1 MTRYVATRLA
11 GVAGVLLV
19 ICAVTFTIFY
29 VFPADPAL
37 QACGKSCTPERL
49 AMLHHQM
56 GLDRPLWRQFA
67 DYLGGIFA
75 GRSYG
80 SGPQAVPCHFP
91 CLGFSYQNNMPV
103 WDLMMQRLPTTV
115 SIGIGAAVLWLA
127 GGVTVGVVSA
137 LRKDSL
143 LDRTLMVGTLTSA
156 SLPIYFTAMALTVL
170 VVQIGGLL
178 PYSSY
183 VPFAEDPATW
193 AKNLV
198 LPWVALALLYA
209 AMYARLS
216 RASMVETMAEPYIR
230 TARAKGLPERTVV
243 AKHGLRAGLTPVLTV
258 FGMDLGALLG
268 GALITESVFGLPG
281 IGRLT
286 IDSIDKSDQPVVMGV
301 ALLAAFFITFANLV
315 VDLLYAAVDPQVRF
329 T

>member
-1 MTRYVATRLA
+1 MIRYIALRLA

-19 ICAVTFTIFY
+19 ICAVTFVIFY

-37 QACGKSCTPERL
+37 QACGKSCTSERL

-56 GLDRPLWRQFA
+56 GLDRPIWQQFT
-67 DYLGGIFA
+67 DYLVGIFA
-75 GRSYG
+75 GRTYG
-80 SGPQAVPCHFP
+80 TGPLAVQCHFP

-103 WDLMMQRLPTTV
+103 WDLMMQRLPTTL
-115 SIGIGAAVLWLA
+115 SIGIGAAVLWLV
-127 GGVTVGVVSA
+127 GGTVGVVSA

-143 LDRTLMVGTLTSA
+143 LDRTMMVGTLTSA

-183 VPFAEDPATW
+183 VPIGEDPIGW
-193 AKNLV
+193 VKNLI

-230 TARAKGLPERTVV
+230 TARAAACPSGRSSPSTGSAPGSPPSSPSSAWTSARPRRRHHHRERV
-243 AKHGLRAGLTPVLTV
+243 RAARPRPASRSTPSRSPT
-258 FGMDLGALLG
+258 
-268 GALITESVFGLPG
+268 S
-281 IGRLT
+281 R
-286 IDSIDKSDQPVVMGV
+286 S
-301 ALLAAFFITFANLV
+301 
-315 VDLLYAAVDPQVRF
+315 
-329 T
+329 

>member
-67 DYLGGIFA
+67 DYLGGVVA

-80 SGPQAVPCHFP
+80 SGPQAVRCHFP
-91 CLGFSYQNNMPV
+91 CLGFSYQNNTPV
-103 WDLMMQRLPTTV
+103 WDLMMQRLPTTL
-115 SIGIGAAVLWLA
+115 SIAVGAAVLWLA

-143 LDRTLMVGTLTSA
+143 LDRALMVGTLTSA

-183 VPFAEDPATW
+183 VPFAEDPAAW
-193 AKNLV
+193 ARNLV

-315 VDLLYAAVDPQVRF
+315 VDLLYAVVDPQVRF

>member
-1 MTRYVATRLA
+1 
-11 GVAGVLLV
+11 
-19 ICAVTFTIFY
+19 
-29 VFPADPAL
+29 
-37 QACGKSCTPERL
+37 
-49 AMLHHQM
+49 MLHHQM
-56 GLDRPLWRQFA
+56 GLDRPLWRQFT
-67 DYLGGIFA
+67 DYLIGIFA
-75 GRSYG
+75 GRTYG
-80 SGPQAVPCHFP
+80 SGSLAVQCHFP

-115 SIGIGAAVLWLA
+115 SIGIGAAALWLV

-143 LDRTLMVGTLTSA
+143 LDRTMMVGTLAAA
-156 SLPIYFTAMALTVL
+156 SMPIYFTAMALTVL

-183 VPFAEDPATW
+183 VPIGDDPVAW
-193 AKNLV
+193 AKTLV

-216 RASMVETMAEPYIR
+216 RASMVETMSEPYIR

-243 AKHGLRAGLTPVLTV
+243 TKHGLRAGLTPVLTV

-268 GALITESVFGLPG
+268 GAVITESVFGLPG

-286 IDSIDKSDQPVVMGV
+286 IDAIDKSDQPVVMGV

-315 VDLLYAAVDPQVRF
+315 VDLLYAAIDPQVRYR
-329 T
+329 

>member
-1 MTRYVATRLA
+1 MIRYLALRLA
-11 GVAGVLLV
+11 GMAGVLLV

-56 GLDRPLWRQFA
+56 GLDRPLWRQFT
-67 DYLGGIFA
+67 DYLVGIFA
-75 GRSYG
+75 GRTYG
-80 SGPQAVPCHFP
+80 EGELAVQCHFP
-91 CLGFSYQNNMPV
+91 CLGFSYQNNTPV
-103 WDLMMQRLPTTV
+103 WDLMMKRLPTTL
-115 SIGIGAAVLWLA
+115 SIAAGAAVLWLV
-127 GGVTVGVVSA
+127 GGVAVGVMSA
-137 LRKDSL
+137 LRKDTL
-143 LDRTLMVGTLTSA
+143 LDRTMMVGTLTSA
-156 SLPIYFTAMALTVL
+156 SLPIYFTAMTLTVL

-183 VPFAEDPATW
+183 VPIAEDPAGW
-193 AKNLV
+193 AENLV

-209 AMYARLS
+209 AMYARMT
-216 RASMVETMAEPYIR
+216 RASMVETMAEPFIR

-243 AKHGLRAGLTPVLTV
+243 AKHGLRAGLTPVVTV

-268 GALITESVFGLPG
+268 GAVITESVFGLPG
-281 IGRLT
+281 LGRLT
-286 IDSIDKSDQPVVMGV
+286 IDSIEKSDQPVVMGV

-315 VDLLYAAVDPQVRF
+315 VDLAYAVVDPQVRYA
-329 T
+329 

>member
-67 DYLGGIFA
+67 DYLGGVVA

-80 SGPQAVPCHFP
+80 SGPQAVRCHFP
-91 CLGFSYQNNMPV
+91 CLGFSYQNNTPV
-103 WDLMMQRLPTTV
+103 WDLMMQRLPTTL
-115 SIGIGAAVLWLA
+115 SIAVGAAVLWLA

-143 LDRTLMVGTLTSA
+143 LDRALMVGTLTSA

-183 VPFAEDPATW
+183 VPFAEDPAAW
-193 AKNLV
+193 ARNLV

-286 IDSIDKSDQPVVMGV
+286 IDSIDTSDQPVVMGV

-315 VDLLYAAVDPQVRF
+315 VDLLYAVVDPQVRF

>member
-1 MTRYVATRLA
+1 MTRYVAARLA

-67 DYLGGIFA
+67 DYLGGVFA
-75 GRSYG
+75 GRDYG
-80 SGPQAVPCHFP
+80 SGRQSVQCHFP

-103 WDLMMQRLPTTV
+103 WDLMMRRLPTTL

-143 LDRTLMVGTLTSA
+143 LDRALMVGTLTSA

-198 LPWVALALLYA
+198 LPWIALALLYA

-243 AKHGLRAGLTPVLTV
+243 TKHGLRAGLTPVLTV

-301 ALLAAFFITFANLV
+301 ALLAAFFITFANLT
-315 VDLLYAAVDPQVRF
+315 VDLLYAAIDPQVSL

>member
-1 MTRYVATRLA
+1 MIRYLALRLL

-19 ICAVTFTIFY
+19 ICAATFTIFY

-56 GLDRPLWRQFA
+56 GLDRPLWRQFT
-67 DYLGGIFA
+67 DYLTGVLA
-75 GRSYG
+75 GRTYG
-80 SGPQAVPCHFP
+80 DGPHAVQCHFP
-91 CLGFSYQNNMPV
+91 CLGFSYQNDTPV
-103 WDLMMQRLPTTV
+103 WDLMMDRLPTTL
-115 SIGIGAAVLWLA
+115 SIAAGAALLWLA
-127 GGVTVGVVSA
+127 GGVAAGVLSA
-137 LRKDSL
+137 LRKDTL
-143 LDRTLMVGTLTSA
+143 LDRAMMVGTLTSA
-156 SLPIYFTAMALTVL
+156 SLPVYFTAMTLMVL

-183 VPFAEDPATW
+183 VPIGSDPVGW

-198 LPWVALALLYA
+198 LPWAALALLYA
-209 AMYARLS
+209 AMYARLT
-216 RASMVETMAEPYIR
+216 RASMVETMAEPFIR

-243 AKHGLRAGLTPVLTV
+243 VKHGLRAGLTPVFTV

-268 GALITESVFGLPG
+268 GAVITESVFGLPG
-281 IGRLT
+281 LGQLT
-286 IDSIDKSDQPVVMGV
+286 IDAIDKSDQPVVMGV

-315 VDLLYAAVDPQVRF
+315 VDLVYALLDPQVRYA
-329 T
+329 